1 MIFQTDNEFYNFR
14 LAVYLISF
22 LLVLLSISILIGTLV
37 YYIVVFPT
45 VFNSNNCSYIN
56 GTEVSYQ

>member
-14 LAVYLISF
+14 LATYLIFF
-22 LLVLLSISILIGTLV
+22 LLVLLSSLNLIAIILI
-37 YYIVVFPT
+37 PT
-45 VFNSNNCSYIN
+45 VFNSNNCVYVN